1 MSTPARDLWRRRSGQ
16 RVVPTCDH
24 GAVNL
29 TVKTLIEDPL
39 IRTRLVAGHAGC
51 DRTVTWAH
59 TCEVADP
66 WNWLGHGDLLMSD
79 GYSFPSDPE
88 GQVSFI
94 EHLSQASIAGLALGE
109 GFVAPPLTPEATAAA
124 DRLGFP
130 ILMTARNVPFVTIAR
145 VVGDASSGR
154 GNDRAARV
162 LRLYEVLRR
171 SQGHHTR
178 DDLLEQLGMELSAR
192 LHVIDLVGGRDLLHT
207 PDLLPEAVRTEALS
221 RVLEQSGRLS
231 AFNRIKDTDGSA
243 FLVPVGTRDAAALL
257 VRPISASDAPD
268 LVLAQHAAMIVE
280 LEVERREVLA
290 TRARDHGTVIVRR
303 LLEGSI
309 APDLAVEQLQAHDLG
324 TGPWRVTVW
333 QEPRRDIAAGDA
345 SLSPLEDAL
354 AFVSWP
360 HLHAYIDDTHLVV
373 VEDARYESGLGLDH
387 IAATIGASRPLT
399 SVVRFADSVREAR
412 WALESAQ
419 AAGAR
424 TAVYGSHGSY
434 FMPNTIAEGE
444 VAVRRLL
451 GPILDYDEMHDAELM
466 KSLEVYFEANRSWQA
481 GARKLNIHK
490 QTLVY
495 RIKKI
500 EELTGADLRDF
511 GVQAELYLALR
522 TWRLLGSG

>member
-1 MSTPARDLWRRRSGQ
+1 
-16 RVVPTCDH
+16 
-24 GAVNL
+24 
-29 TVKTLIEDPL
+29 
-39 IRTRLVAGHAGC
+39 
-51 DRTVTWAH
+51 
-59 TCEVADP
+59 
-66 WNWLGHGDLLMSD
+66 
-79 GYSFPSDPE
+79 
-88 GQVSFI
+88 
-94 EHLSQASIAGLALGE
+94 
-109 GFVAPPLTPEATAAA
+109 
-124 DRLGFP
+124 
-130 ILMTARNVPFVTIAR
+130 
-145 VVGDASSGR
+145 
-154 GNDRAARV
+154 
-162 LRLYEVLRR
+162 
-171 SQGHHTR
+171 
-178 DDLLEQLGMELSAR
+178 
-192 LHVIDLVGGRDLLHT
+192 
-207 PDLLPEAVRTEALS
+207 
-221 RVLEQSGRLS
+221 
-231 AFNRIKDTDGSA
+231 
-243 FLVPVGTRDAAALL
+243 
-257 VRPISASDAPD
+257 
-268 LVLAQHAAMIVE
+268 MIVE

-303 LLEGSI
+303 MLEGSI

-324 TGPWRVTVW
+324 TGPWRVTAW
-333 QEPRRDIAAGDA
+333 QELRGDTAAGDV

-373 VEDARYESGLGLDH
+373 VEDARYESGLDLDH
-387 IAATIGASRPLT
+387 IAATMGASRPLT
-399 SVVRFADSVREAR
+399 SVVRFADSFREAR

-424 TAVYGSHGSY
+424 SAVYGSHGSY

-466 KSLEVYFEANRSWQA
+466 KSLQVYFEANRSWQA
-481 GARKLNIHK
+481 GSRKLNIHK